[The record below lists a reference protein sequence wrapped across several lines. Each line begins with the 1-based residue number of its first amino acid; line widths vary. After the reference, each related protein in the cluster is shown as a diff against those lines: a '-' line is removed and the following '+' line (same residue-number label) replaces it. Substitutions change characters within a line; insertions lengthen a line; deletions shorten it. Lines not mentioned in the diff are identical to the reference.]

1 MRGTKSSQ
9 VEFEASDPGTNLA
22 RPMAIQPSAGIA
34 AKHPAA
40 VLAARVMLAS
50 SVTLVALAWPWDR
63 ADAARPHLYRGK
75 SAPVGEKHRQEP
87 TPAPKGPLQIIISI
101 ADQKIS
107 VYSGDVL
114 AARSAVSTGV
124 PGHPTPMGV
133 FTVIQKQRWHRSN
146 LYSAAPMPYMQRITW
161 SGVALH
167 AGVLPGYPASHGCI
181 RLTEDFAIH
190 LWQLS
195 KLGNRVIIAR
205 EDVRPIEISHPQLF
219 GQKRKPDL
227 PVSLGTPGEVLK
239 TAQTTAVPAADD
251 FIKPV
256 KVAGIAADASPPSP
270 PATAAQPSGTEGGP
284 KVEPNPPT
292 PKVEP
297 ISIFISRK
305 QEKLFVRQGYAPLF
319 ESAVTIRNPER
330 PLGTHVFT
338 AIEFKGNSGAMRW
351 TVVSFPDEASNR
363 SERVRIEPGQS
374 RRPERETKRSK
385 LSAPPPPSPSRS
397 VERASAALD
406 RIEIPPEAAD
416 RIAELLSPK
425 SSLVIS
431 DQPLSDETDSDTDF
445 IVLVR

>member
-1 MRGTKSSQ
+1 LRGTKPSH
-9 VEFEASDPGTNLA
+9 VEFEASDPGANLA
-22 RPMAIQPSAGIA
+22 RPMATQPSAGTA
-34 AKHPAA
+34 GKHPAA

-50 SVTLVALAWPWDR
+50 SVALAASAWPCDR
-63 ADAARPHLYRGK
+63 ADAARPHLYRAK
-75 SAPVGEKHRQEP
+75 TALAGEKHPQQP
-87 TPAPKGPLQIIISI
+87 APAPKGPLQIIISI

-114 AARSAVSTGV
+114 LARSAVSTGV

-181 RLTEDFAIH
+181 RLTDDFAIR
-190 LWQLS
+190 LWQLT
-195 KLGNRVIIAR
+195 KLGNRVMIAR

-227 PVSLGTPGEVLK
+227 SVSLGMLGEVLK
-239 TAQTTAVPAADD
+239 TAPATAVPTADD

-256 KVAGIAADASPPSP
+256 KAVGMAAAASPPSE
-270 PATAAQPSGTEGGP
+270 PAMAERPSGSEGGP
-284 KVEPNPPT
+284 GVDPRPPT

-305 QEKLFVRQGYAPLF
+305 QEKLFVRQGYAPLL

-338 AIEFKGNSGAMRW
+338 AVELKENSGAMRW
-351 TVVSFPDEASNR
+351 TVVSFPDESSN
-363 SERVRIEPGQS
+363 SIERVRIESRQS

-385 LSAPPPPSPSRS
+385 LAAPPPPS
-397 VERASAALD
+397 VERARAALE

-425 SSLVIS
+425 SSLIIS
-431 DQPLSDETDSDTDF
+431 DYALSEETDSDTDF
-445 IVLVR
+445 IVLVP

>member
-1 MRGTKSSQ
+1 
-9 VEFEASDPGTNLA
+9 
-22 RPMAIQPSAGIA
+22 MATHPSAGIA
-34 AKHPAA
+34 GKYPAA

-50 SVTLVALAWPWDR
+50 SVALMALAWPCDR
-63 ADAARPHLYRGK
+63 ADAARPHLYRAK
-75 SAPVGEKHRQEP
+75 TALAGEKHRQEP
-87 TPAPKGPLQIIISI
+87 APAPKGPLQIIISI

-114 AARSAVSTGV
+114 VARSAVSTGV

-219 GQKRKPDL
+219 GRKRKPDL
-227 PVSLGTPGEVLK
+227 SVSLGMPGETLK
-239 TAQTTAVPAADD
+239 TAQATAVPTTDD

-256 KVAGIAADASPPSP
+256 KAVHMAADATVSPE
-270 PATAAQPSGTEGGP
+270 PAMAEQPSGTEGGP
-284 KVEPNPPT
+284 KVEPNPPP

-330 PLGTHVFT
+330 ALGTHVFT
-338 AIEFKGNSGAMRW
+338 AVEGKENSGAMRW
-351 TVVSFPDEASNR
+351 IVVSFPDEASNR
-363 SERVRIEPGQS
+363 IERVRTEPRQS

-385 LSAPPPPSPSRS
+385 LAAPPPSPS
-397 VERASAALD
+397 VERARAALE

-416 RIAELLSPK
+416 RIAELLLPK
-425 SSLVIS
+425 SSLIIS

-445 IVLVR
+445 IVLVP